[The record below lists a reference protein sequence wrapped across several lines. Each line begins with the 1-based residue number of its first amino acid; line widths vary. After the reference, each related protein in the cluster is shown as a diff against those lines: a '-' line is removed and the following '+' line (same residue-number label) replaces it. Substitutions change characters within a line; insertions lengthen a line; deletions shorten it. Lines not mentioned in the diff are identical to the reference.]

1 MNVEG
6 DFRYVDSGAFDEC
19 SAFLDH
25 WVECEHNWEEAFISW
40 IRVSERLKEDRKM
53 SKSHWGP
60 LNLVKV
66 SSISFEQYEVCLRS
80 LCGNI
85 IMEVKNRRGF

>member
-6 DFRYVDSGAFDEC
+6 DFRYVDFGAFEEC
-19 SAFLDH
+19 SAFLDY
-25 WVECEHNWEEAFISW
+25 WVECEYNWEEAFISW
-40 IRVSERLKEDRKM
+40 IRVSERLKEDRKV

-66 SSISFEQYEVCLRS
+66 SSISF
-80 LCGNI
+80 
-85 IMEVKNRRGF
+85 KH

>member
-25 WVECEHNWEEAFISW
+25 WVECEHNWEEAFVSW

-53 SKSHWGP
+53 SKGHWGP
-60 LNLVKV
+60 FNLVKV
-66 SSISFEQYEVCLRS
+66 SSISFEH
-80 LCGNI
+80 
-85 IMEVKNRRGF
+85 